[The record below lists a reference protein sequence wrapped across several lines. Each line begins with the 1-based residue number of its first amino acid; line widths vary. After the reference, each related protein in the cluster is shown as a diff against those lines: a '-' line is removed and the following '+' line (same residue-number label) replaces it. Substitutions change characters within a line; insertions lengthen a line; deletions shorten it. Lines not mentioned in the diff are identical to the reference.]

1 MTMDDTRVIHLKLN
15 FVQTELPQT
24 SSPSPFSP
32 WPTRAKI
39 LAEFC
44 RVFSSKTQVYCICT
58 RRTTTTAYST
68 DISRYSSYKYFG
80 STEHRGGCKVAW
92 GVEGGKFLFFV
103 SFFREECSRRFHLN
117 RSPSPQS
124 LPRFLFPPHPSL
136 ICYLFPPPFIPKVEC
151 SDFPDFTLPYIN
163 N

>member
-58 RRTTTTAYST
+58 RRTTTTAYYSNT
-68 DISRYSSYKYFG
+68 PLTSVLQYCSLYCSIAVLCSARYTIYKRNIYKILQMMKMAIL
-80 STEHRGGCKVAW
+80 RKVQD
-92 GVEGGKFLFFV
+92 VIFLLSLMVKCLRQPLSMCLMV
-103 SFFREECSRRFHLN
+103 SVVR
-117 RSPSPQS
+117 
-124 LPRFLFPPHPSL
+124 
-136 ICYLFPPPFIPKVEC
+136 
-151 SDFPDFTLPYIN
+151 
-163 N
+163 

>member
-68 DISRYSSYKYFG
+68 GISRYSSYKYFG
-80 STEHRGGCKVAW
+80 STEHRGGRKVAW
-92 GVEGGKFLFFV
+92 AVKGENLYSSYLSFEKSAVGDFTSTVPPRPSLCRVFF
-103 SFFREECSRRFHLN
+103 
-117 RSPSPQS
+117 
-124 LPRFLFPPHPSL
+124 FPTHPSL

>member
-68 DISRYSSYKYFG
+68 DISSATVG
-80 STEHRGGCKVAW
+80 STFFLGPFSSLYIGIALQ
-92 GVEGGKFLFFV
+92 GKM
-103 SFFREECSRRFHLN
+103 
-117 RSPSPQS
+117 
-124 LPRFLFPPHPSL
+124 
-136 ICYLFPPPFIPKVEC
+136 PK
-151 SDFPDFTLPYIN
+151 PDFEQEAPPLEYLIVGPRN
-163 N
+163 RPKPGVLERESSGFPSARSFSK

>member
-58 RRTTTTAYST
+58 RRTTTTAYYTGTYST
-68 DISRYSSYKYFG
+68 DIDISSA
-80 STEHRGGCKVAW
+80 TVA
-92 GVEGGKFLFFV
+92 L
-103 SFFREECSRRFHLN
+103 
-117 RSPSPQS
+117 Q
-124 LPRFLFPPHPSL
+124 
-136 ICYLFPPPFIPKVEC
+136 YQ
-151 SDFPDFTLPYIN
+151 
-163 N
+163 

>member
-68 DISRYSSYKYFG
+68 GISIYRVYCTVVYPGTVHK
-80 STEHRGGCKVAW
+80 STSA
-92 GVEGGKFLFFV
+92 
-103 SFFREECSRRFHLN
+103 
-117 RSPSPQS
+117 PSN
-124 LPRFLFPPHPSL
+124 LPG
-136 ICYLFPPPFIPKVEC
+136 
-151 SDFPDFTLPYIN
+151 
-163 N
+163 

>member
-68 DISRYSSYKYFG
+68 GISRYSSYKYFG
-80 STEHRGGCKVAW
+80 STEYREEAGVAW
-92 GVEGGKFLFFV
+92 ASREDKILLFCGFL
-103 SFFREECSRRFHLN
+103 SRRAQVRDLT
-117 RSPSPQS
+117 SP
-124 LPRFLFPPHPSL
+124 FPLAPVSAAFSFPTHPSL
-136 ICYLFPPPFIPKVEC
+136 ILLLLPPFYSK
-151 SDFPDFTLPYIN
+151 SGMLRFPDFTLRN
-163 N
+163 NI

>member
-1 MTMDDTRVIHLKLN
+1 MININPSILARRFGRSCSVHDRWGYWSGSAMTMDDTRVIHLKLN

-68 DISRYSSYKYFG
+68 DISSATVLYWNCINWQVNSPYLWKASYRLGIKKWNVVFIDLVPI
-80 STEHRGGCKVAW
+80 R
-92 GVEGGKFLFFV
+92 
-103 SFFREECSRRFHLN
+103 
-117 RSPSPQS
+117 
-124 LPRFLFPPHPSL
+124 LPDGIS
-136 ICYLFPPPFIPKVEC
+136 PPPPRDRIC
-151 SDFPDFTLPYIN
+151 MDTMN
-163 N
+163 

>member
-68 DISRYSSYKYFG
+68 GISTGYLFRVLVYAQCKKTREPGCPGAGKEAVQPAYGVPVIVNHCTDG
-80 STEHRGGCKVAW
+80 STVA
-92 GVEGGKFLFFV
+92 
-103 SFFREECSRRFHLN
+103 
-117 RSPSPQS
+117 
-124 LPRFLFPPHPSL
+124 LPDT
-136 ICYLFPPPFIPKVEC
+136 V
-151 SDFPDFTLPYIN
+151 
-163 N
+163 

>member
-68 DISRYSSYKYFG
+68 GISRYSSYKYFG
-80 STEHRGGCKVAW
+80 STEYREEAGVAW
-92 GVEGGKFLFFV
+92 GFKEDKILLFCGFL
-103 SFFREECSRRFHLN
+103 SKKSASTRFDLTV
-117 RSPSPQS
+117 P
-124 LPRFLFPPHPSL
+124 PRPSL
-136 ICYLFPPPFIPKVEC
+136 RRVFFSHPPV
-151 SDFPDFTLPYIN
+151 PYIAITPPLLFQKWN
-163 N
+163 AQISRFYTT

>member
-80 STEHRGGCKVAW
+80 STEHRGGRKVAW
-92 GVEGGKFLFFV
+92 GRRGKNLYYLYL
-103 SFFREECSRRFHLN
+103 SFEKSAVGDFTSTV
-117 RSPSPQS
+117 P
-124 LPRFLFPPHPSL
+124 PRPSL
-136 ICYLFPPPFIPKVEC
+136 CRVFFFSHPPIPWDHVWMR
-151 SDFPDFTLPYIN
+151 
-163 N
+163 

>member
-68 DISRYSSYKYFG
+68 GIS
-80 STEHRGGCKVAW
+80 T
-92 GVEGGKFLFFV
+92 V
-103 SFFREECSRRFHLN
+103 SQHYPGMVSMELMVLKAVPGAYTSDCPKN
-117 RSPSPQS
+117 PG
-124 LPRFLFPPHPSL
+124 LPR
-136 ICYLFPPPFIPKVEC
+136 
-151 SDFPDFTLPYIN
+151 
-163 N
+163 

>member
-44 RVFSSKTQVYCICT
+44 RVFSSKNTSVLYL
-58 RRTTTTAYST
+58 YET
-68 DISRYSSYKYFG
+68 DNHHGIL
-80 STEHRGGCKVAW
+80 HW
-92 GVEGGKFLFFV
+92 
-103 SFFREECSRRFHLN
+103 H
-117 RSPSPQS
+117 Q
-124 LPRFLFPPHPSL
+124 
-136 ICYLFPPPFIPKVEC
+136 
-151 SDFPDFTLPYIN
+151 
-163 N
+163 